1 MEENTHSYEN
11 AMNECHFT
19 TLDGHKVIH
28 YDLVDNYQTL
38 EITPD
43 ADGLCIINLN
53 NISSIDGMTVSLP
66 HLTVDLMNE
75 HSILIRTTSQEDG
88 SVVFWK
94 NWYWLNNSAFDAK
107 IVIKC
112 NVTITVKLHIKQD
125 NIKFVPI
132 FVEGQTFVPK
142 MFENTEYNNAL
153 MFMDGQVVLR
163 YVS

>member
-1 MEENTHSYEN
+1 MVNH
-11 AMNECHFT
+11 
-19 TLDGHKVIH
+19 
-28 YDLVDNYQTL
+28 YQTL

-43 ADGLCIINLN
+43 AEGLCIINLN

-66 HLTVDLMNE
+66 NLTVDLMTTGR
-75 HSILIRTTSQEDG
+75 ILIRTTSQEDG

-153 MFMDGQVVLR
+153 WFSDGQVGLR
-163 YVS
+163 HAS